1 MFNLFKK
8 KKTKTDKLPPL
19 VDLDD
24 NPLQVGDQVISH
36 RYDLG
41 VCRIIKTDN
50 GIEYESVESGKKVSW
65 LKMVDAATE
74 KQKVNKVV
82 DK

>member
-1 MFNLFKK
+1 MFGLFRKK
-8 KKTKTDKLPPL
+8 AKTGKLPLL

-24 NPLQVGDQVISH
+24 NPLQVGDQVISQ

-41 VCRIIKTDN
+41 LCRIVKTDN
-50 GIEYESVESGKKVSW
+50 GIEYESIESGEKVSW

-82 DK
+82 EK